1 METFGLALVMMFS
14 ATSAIMAQETAPLPG
29 NTATVRQDSV
39 PMRNVKLDELVVE
52 EALVEHSAKGDT
64 YKVTEEMRRG
74 VDGTLQMLGRLPG
87 VDYNFVNNSI
97 TVRNDA
103 KVLIQVNG
111 NQMPDGYLKALSPD
125 RIDKVEVTYVP
136 QARYSAAGYRYV
148 IDIKLKPEYRG
159 HEIYV
164 GNFMMVSAG
173 DNNGDDVVANE
184 QPQAMY
190 MYSGDKVDFNVGYV
204 FGEIN
209 WNYPLSYSKSY
220 TGIADILTDEYTE
233 KNPNDHN
240 RNRTHAAFAGLDWH
254 IKPEQT
260 LSFRANYENLDIG
273 RTVENRIHATDAD
286 GIEQI
291 SSEASENDQKSDNIT
306 GAMIYRGKL
315 CEKWNVYASIGYSR
329 LDADALNSYTL
340 LGGYASENLYRN
352 TRDYL
357 SGNFDLTYAINDNMW
372 LNVGYLGTWN
382 RYDSRLKADDR
393 LLSQSTDGRHN
404 AYVYYDYMPS
414 QKLLLHVGSGVEYI
428 RRTGLEGIDKGYW
441 NWLPQVSLTYMPT
454 QKVRLTADYKAQMEY
469 PMQYQ
474 LSTAGYDIDSLM
486 RFTGNPLLAPARTH
500 SVSLS
505 ASVDKFYAQVQ
516 YSTTRDFISEWYA
529 PLGDKTF
536 MSTFTNA
543 RYHSFTAMA
552 GYDWRISE
560 NVNWSN
566 TLQLGYYKIR
576 LGGISHDNTNFCMNS
591 QLDYWLSP
599 WQMQFSAIYS
609 RGMERTPGLQGW
621 SDYGQD
627 MWQVVAQKAFFKNR
641 LVASLIYVPPLHLG
655 IRTRQRSCVETP
667 FYHSVQSLNLKTYDN
682 MILLRLQFRFST
694 GKFRPNALRDNFNV
708 TREQQQKDRGLM

>member
-1 METFGLALVMMFS
+1 MKTFWLALVMAVL
-14 ATSAIMAQETAPLPG
+14 ATFAAMAQENAALPG
-29 NTATVRQDSV
+29 DTAAVRQDSV
-39 PMRNVKLDELVVE
+39 AMRNVELDELVVQE
-52 EALVEHSAKGDT
+52 SLVEHSASGDT
-64 YKVTEEMRRG
+64 YRVTEEMKRG

-87 VDYNFVNNSI
+87 VDYNFVSDAI
-97 TVRNDA
+97 TVRNDS

-136 QARYSAAGYRYV
+136 SARYTAAGYRYV

-159 HEIYV
+159 HDIYV

-190 MYSGDKVDFNVGYV
+190 MYSGDKVDFNAGYA
-204 FGEIN
+204 FAEIN
-209 WNYPLSYSKSY
+209 WHYPLSYNKSY
-220 TGIADILTDEYTE
+220 TGISDILTDEYTE

-240 RNRTHAAFAGLDWH
+240 RNRTHAAFARLDWH

-286 GIEQI
+286 GREQI
-291 SSEASENDQKSDNIT
+291 SNEASVNDQKQDNIT
-306 GAMIYRGKL
+306 GAMMYRGKFG
-315 CEKWNVYASIGYSR
+315 EKWDIYASIGYNR
-329 LDADALNSYTL
+329 LDADAINSYTL
-340 LGGYASENLYRN
+340 LGGYLSKNLYRN

-372 LNVGYLGTWN
+372 LNVGYIGTWN

-393 LLSQSTDGRHN
+393 LLSQSIDGRHN
-404 AYVYYDYMPS
+404 AYVYYDYMAS
-414 QKLLLHVGSGVEYI
+414 QKLMLHVGSGVEYI
-428 RRTGLEGIDKGYW
+428 SRTGLGGIDKGYW
-441 NWLPQVSLTYMPT
+441 NWLPQVTLSYMPS
-454 QKVRLTADYKAQMEY
+454 QKVQLMADYKAQIEY

-474 LSTAGYDIDSLM
+474 LSTAGYDIDSMM

-500 SVSLS
+500 SVTLSVS
-505 ASVDKFYAQVQ
+505 ASKFYAQVQ
-516 YSTTRDFISEWYA
+516 YSTTRDFMSEWYA
-529 PLGDKTF
+529 PLGNDKF
-536 MSTFTNA
+536 LSSFTNA
-543 RYHSFTAMA
+543 RYHSFKALA
-552 GYDWRISE
+552 GYDWKISKYAT
-560 NVNWSN
+560 WSN
-566 TLQLGYYKIR
+566 TVQISFDKIR
-576 LGGISHDNTNFCMNS
+576 LGGISRSFTNFGMVS
-591 QLDYWLSP
+591 QLDYWLNP

-627 MWQVVAQKAFFKNR
+627 MWQVVAQKSFFKNR
-641 LVASLIYVPPLHLG
+641 LVASLIYMPPLHLG

-667 FYHSVQSLNLKTYDN
+667 FYRSMQNLNLKTYDN

-694 GKFRPNALRDNFNV
+694 GKFRQNALRDNFNV
-708 TREQQQKDRGLM
+708 TKEQQQKDRGLM